1 VKLQNVLA
9 LYFSPTHTTERAVKA
24 FAEGTGLPFE
34 AIDLTTPRQR
44 RSFRRTVAQNEL
56 LVVGFP
62 VYAGRVPAIPDDFIP
77 GLEGRGGPAVPIV
90 VYGNR
95 DYDDSLLELKLR
107 LEERN
112 FSVRAAAVFIGEH
125 TRSSKIATGR
135 PDSGDLAV
143 AREFG
148 RKAAASLR
156 KDEAG
161 QMKLKGSSPFTSKGA
176 APNGI
181 TPTTSDECIYCGVCI
196 DECPWGAIDS
206 NDCRKTDGA
215 KCMRCARCIRECPEG
230 AKAFTDPAYLA
241 SIPDFEKRLTAV
253 RREPELFLPE

>member
-1 VKLQNVLA
+1 VKLHNVLA
-9 LYFSPTHTTERAVKA
+9 LYFSPTHTTERSVRA
-24 FAEGTGLPFE
+24 FAEGTGLPVE
-34 AIDLTTPRQR
+34 AIDLTTPRR
-44 RSFRRTVAQNEL
+44 RHSFRRTVAQNEL
-56 LVVGFP
+56 LIVGFP
-62 VYAGRVPAIPDDFIP
+62 VYAGRVPALPDDFIP
-77 GLEGRGGPAVPIV
+77 GLDGRGGPAIPIV

-112 FSVRAAAVFIGEH
+112 FKVRAAAVFIGEH

-135 PDSGDLAV
+135 PDASDLGV
-143 AREFG
+143 ARGFG
-148 RKAAASLR
+148 KAALASLL
-156 KDEAG
+156 KDETG
-161 QMKLKGSSPFTSKGA
+161 QIKLKGTIPFTSKGA

-181 TPTTSDECIYCGVCI
+181 TPTTSDECTLCGICI
-196 DECPWGAIDS
+196 DECPWGAIDA

-215 KCMRCARCIRECPEG
+215 KCMRCARCIRECPAG